1 MEEDLTTL
9 MASIAAGRRY
19 WVRAPQNTARPYVI
33 LNVID
38 TPRGY
43 TMKRQD
49 GLTQS
54 RVQADVYADSYSSA
68 KSVARSIVTLLSGYR
83 GGKFQGVF
91 VDSERDLPAETA
103 GAVSQLFRVS
113 IDLMIHYGEQS

>member
-1 MEEDLTTL
+1 MEEDLNTL
-9 MASIAAGRRY
+9 MVSIAAGKLY
-19 WVRAPQNTARPYVI
+19 WVRAPQKTARPYVI

-38 TPRGY
+38 KPRGY

-68 KSVARSIVTLLSGYR
+68 KAVARSIDTLLSGYR

-103 GAVSQLFRVS
+103 GSVTPLFRVS
-113 IDLMIHYGEQS
+113 LDLMIHYGELP

>member
-19 WVRAPQNTARPYVI
+19 WVRAPQDTARPYVI

-49 GLTQS
+49 GLIQS

-68 KSVARSIVTLLSGYR
+68 KSVARSINALLSGYR

-103 GAVSQLFRVS
+103 GSVTPLFRIS
-113 IDLMIHYGEQS
+113 LDLMIHYGELP

>member
-9 MASIAAGRRY
+9 MASIASGNRY

-38 TPRGY
+38 KPRGY
-43 TMKRQD
+43 TMAGQD

-68 KSVARSIVTLLSGYR
+68 KTVARSIVTLLSGYR

-103 GAVSQLFRVS
+103 GSVSQLFRVS
-113 IDLMIHYGEQS
+113 IDLMIHYGDQP